1 MSHTLDTRLT
11 ALERKRAEREP
22 IRLRLVFGDELTPE
36 DLAEPDKL
44 IVLKWPEDED
54 DAHSA
59 RQGHRKPVGAFSD
72 VGVPVWMV

>member
-1 MSHTLDTRLT
+1 MTRNLDTRLT

-44 IVLKWPEDED
+44 IVLHWPEDED
-54 DAHSA
+54 SA
-59 RQGHRKPVGAFSD
+59 RVQATGSP
-72 VGVPVWMV
+72 

>member
-22 IRLRLVFGDELTPE
+22 IRLRLVFDELTPA

-59 RQGHRKPVGAFSD
+59 RVKATGSP
-72 VGVPVWMV
+72 